1 MKEEIGRLVKHA
13 GIYGVGVVLSKSVGF
28 LLIPLYTRFL
38 TPADYGVLELLDLTI
53 FFSGIFCMMGISAAV
68 FRFYAAY
75 ESEADR
81 KEVIATALFFVTI
94 VSLLVAVGLQFLA
107 APLAAT
113 AFGNAAYA
121 PYVRVVAWTLFFS
134 NLTEVPFAYWRAR
147 QRTVLFVA
155 VSLIRTVVSAGTLV
169 LAVAVLHQGVRGVV
183 YANLITNGLLG
194 LIMLGIT
201 LADVGFRVVR
211 HKLREMLKYGAPLI
225 VQSLASFVLV
235 FSDRLFLRHFA
246 NLAEVGV
253 YSLGYKLAG
262 IVSLLV
268 SGPFSMTWSWQQFEL
283 AKKDNARHL
292 YARIQ
297 TYQLLV
303 SVGVGLAVALLA
315 KDALR
320 IMTPPSYWAAT
331 RIVPLIALCYIL
343 DNIKAVVLSGILIQ
357 RVTHYLA
364 GISVV
369 AALAN
374 LALNYVFISRYHAMG
389 AALATVLSYA
399 LLLAL
404 SFVVAQRVYYV
415 RYEYLRNAAVL
426 ALATLMYI
434 TSTFIDLRL
443 FPSIIVNLAL
453 FLLFPIVTVMMLGRE
468 ERAMFRQLGTKAA
481 HRLFGQSPVG
491 QS

>member
-13 GIYGVGVVLSKSVGF
+13 GIYGVGVVLTKSVGF

-38 TPADYGVLELLDLTI
+38 TPADYGVLELLDLTL

-75 ESEADR
+75 ESETDR
-81 KEVIATALFFVTI
+81 KEVISTALFFVI
-94 VSLLVAVGLQFLA
+94 AVSLLVAIALQFLA

-113 AFGNAAYA
+113 AFGNAGYA
-121 PYVRVVAWTLFFS
+121 PYVRIVAWTLFFS

-147 QRTVLFVA
+147 QRTVRFVV
-155 VSLIRTVVSAGTLV
+155 VSLIRTAVSAGTLV

-201 LADVGFRVVR
+201 LGEVGFRVAR

-283 AKKDNARHL
+283 AKKDNARNM

-297 TYQLLV
+297 TYQLVV
-303 SVGVGLAVALLA
+303 SVCVGLAVAIMA

-320 IMTPPSYWAAT
+320 VMTPQSYWAAT
-331 RIVPLIALCYIL
+331 RIVPLIVLCYIL

-364 GISVV
+364 AISVV
-369 AALAN
+369 AAVAN
-374 LALNYVFISRYHAMG
+374 LTLNYVLISRYHAMG

-399 LLLAL
+399 FLLAL
-404 SFVVAQRVYYV
+404 AFLVAQRVYYV

-426 ALATLMYI
+426 ALATLIYI
-434 TSTFIDLRL
+434 TSTFVDLRL
-443 FPSIIVNLAL
+443 FPSIAVNLAL

-468 ERAMFRQLGTKAA
+468 ERAMFLQLGAKAA
-481 HRLFGQSPVG
+481 HRLFGRSPVG